1 MSSPAS
7 DTPAPTWTPSPAE
20 PLRHQVLAA
29 LAQHRIATTSQL
41 RRMLRPGSTRQLI
54 SRVLNRLRSDGFVD
68 RTVLPDAKR
77 TRTHAWYLT
86 QEGSRLTRDLPV
98 LRGRPPYPIT
108 STTTAS
114 LKTPHALT
122 VVRTHLAFAE
132 DARRLGHEHGPWD
145 WTPEVSHS
153 IGEGE
158 HVMADALMYYTAIES
173 EHRRKLRAFVEVDRN
188 TMSSERLAVKLIEY
202 ARLFQYEAQPVGRR
216 RQAAA
221 GPAWLRWYPVFPR
234 VLFVLTGAS
243 RSRLEN
249 RMSDLQAMVAQH
261 PLVAALAREVRLG
274 AAVLEDIEQHGP
286 AQTVWVPL
294 SGGKLDRPV
303 MSPLSRLRERE
314 ALNGR
319 AERTRTAHARHT

>member
-1 MSSPAS
+1 MTRPAQDTRATRMSS
-7 DTPAPTWTPSPAE
+7 SPE
-20 PLRHQVLAA
+20 PLRHQALAA
-29 LAQHRIATTSQL
+29 LAQHRIATSSQL
-41 RRMLRPGSTRQLI
+41 RQMLCPHSTRQVM
-54 SRVLNRLRSDGFVD
+54 SRVLSKLRTEGFIDWTTLPEANRSH
-68 RTVLPDAKR
+68 TK
-77 TRTHAWYLT
+77 AWYLT
-86 QEGSRLTRDLPV
+86 PDGARLTRNLPV
-98 LRGRPPYPIT
+98 LRGRQSYPIT
-108 STTTAS
+108 SNTAAS
-114 LKTPHALT
+114 LKASHTLA
-122 VVRTHLAFAE
+122 VVRAHLAFAE

-158 HVMADALMYYTAIES
+158 RVVADAVMYYTVAES
-173 EHRRKLRAFVEVDRN
+173 ENRRKLRAFVEVDRT

-274 AAVLEDIEQHGP
+274 AAVLEDIEQHGC
-286 AQTVWVPL
+286 AQAVWIPL
-294 SGGKLDRPV
+294 AGGKPRPWTE
-303 MSPLSRLRERE
+303 L
-314 ALNGR
+314 
-319 AERTRTAHARHT
+319 